1 MQEKSIIKQ
10 NILKYLEFIG
20 VSPYKFYQKTGI
32 TRGILTQNN
41 GMSEEN
47 TTRFLVCYPEVS
59 EAWLLTG
66 KGEMLKENIIIR
78 TMVNEDSDEYGI
90 EVSSEINQGVPYYD
104 VEFTSSFLEVENSQ
118 TIQPTSYINHP
129 FFSGCDMVVRN
140 SGQSMA
146 KLICHGDAVG
156 LVRINNWQDF
166 FPLGEVYAIVTENNF
181 RMIKIITKGIDDDH
195 YTLISKP
202 TDSKKDEFPPQQIK
216 KSSIIAIFKVQASS
230 HLF

>member
-10 NILKYLEFIG
+10 NILKYLESID
-20 VSPYKFYQKTGI
+20 VSPYKFYQETGI

-41 GMSEEN
+41 GMSEDN
-47 TTRFLVCYPEVS
+47 TTKFLAHYPGVS

-66 KGEMLKENIIIR
+66 KGEMLKQDVLIRNI
-78 TMVNEDSDEYGI
+78 VNEDNDKYELELPNKY
-90 EVSSEINQGVPYYD
+90 GVPYYD

-118 TIQPTSYINHP
+118 TIQPTSYISHP
-129 FFSGCDMVVRN
+129 FFAGCDMVVRN

-156 LVRINNWQDF
+156 LVRINKWQEF

-181 RMIKIITKGIDDDH
+181 RMIKIITKGIDEDH

-202 TDSKKDEFPPQQIK
+202 TDNKKDEFPPQQIK
-216 KSSIIAIFKVQASS
+216 KTSIIAIFKVQASS

>member
-1 MQEKSIIKQ
+1 
-10 NILKYLEFIG
+10 
-20 VSPYKFYQKTGI
+20 
-32 TRGILTQNN
+32 
-41 GMSEEN
+41 
-47 TTRFLVCYPEVS
+47 
-59 EAWLLTG
+59 
-66 KGEMLKENIIIR
+66 
-78 TMVNEDSDEYGI
+78 MVNEI
-90 EVSSEINQGVPYYD
+90 SEKYDLDKIDKSGVPYYD

-129 FFSGCDMVVRN
+129 FFAGCDMVVRN

-156 LVRINNWQDF
+156 LVKINNWQDF

-181 RMIKIITKGIDDDH
+181 RMIKIITKGNDEDH

-202 TDSKKDEFPPQQIK
+202 SDSKKDEFPPQQIRK
-216 KSSIIAIFKVQASS
+216 TSIMAIFKVQAAS